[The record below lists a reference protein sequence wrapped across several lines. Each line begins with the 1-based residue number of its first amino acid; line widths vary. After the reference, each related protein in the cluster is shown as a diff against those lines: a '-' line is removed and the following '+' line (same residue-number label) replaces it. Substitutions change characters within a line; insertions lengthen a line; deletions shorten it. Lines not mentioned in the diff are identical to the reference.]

1 MANSSNVKALDNL
14 ANTPNE
20 DLGLGAKVIQE
31 NQSRFINEDGSFNVH
46 RKGVF
51 ERGAFSPYHALLSK
65 TWPSFYAYLLSAYAI
80 FTLIF
85 TGLYLMAGRYAFS
98 VILPE
103 HLFARFGEL
112 FFFSIQIL
120 TTLGSS
126 AIQPLTVLAKTIFA
140 LEAMTG
146 ILGFSVA
153 AGLIFARLSNPAV
166 RIIFS
171 KQAVI
176 APYKDAAG
184 NNGTAFMF
192 RIINCRSNEFIDVS
206 AGVTLSMIDK
216 TGTRIF
222 RPLKL
227 ERDTVL
233 VFPLHWT
240 VVHAITKES
249 PLSGM
254 SAEMLTRATAEF
266 LITIAATDQDLA
278 KRINVRHSYLHDEVA
293 VGAKFTNIIERTAAG
308 TVVVDPKRIHE
319 IEPAELPKM
328 LK

>member
-1 MANSSNVKALDNL
+1 MANGSNTSDTNL

-31 NQSRFINEDGSFNVH
+31 NQSRFINADGSLNVH

-80 FTLIF
+80 ATLIF
-85 TGLYLMAGRYAFS
+85 TGLYMMAGPYAFS
-98 VILPE
+98 VALPE
-103 HLFARFGEL
+103 HLVARFGEL

-126 AIQPLTVLAKTIFA
+126 NVQPLTVLTKTIFA

-171 KQAVI
+171 RQAVI
-176 APYKDAAG
+176 APYKDSKG
-184 NNGTAFMF
+184 NNETAFMF
-192 RIINCRSNEFIDVS
+192 RIINGRSNEFIDVS
-206 AGVTLSMIDK
+206 AAATLSMIDK

-222 RPLKL
+222 RPLAL
-227 ERDTVL
+227 ERETVL

-240 VVHAITKES
+240 VVHAITKDS
-249 PLSGM
+249 PLYGK
-254 SAEMLTRATAEF
+254 SADDLARAHAEF

-278 KRINVRHSYLHDEVA
+278 KRINVRHSYLFDEVV
-293 VGAKFTNIIERTAAG
+293 VGAKFTNVIERTADG

-319 IEPAELPKM
+319 IEAAALPKL

>member
-1 MANSSNVKALDNL
+1 MADEKDL

-51 ERGAFSPYHALLSK
+51 ERGSFSPYHALLSRS
-65 TWPSFYAYLLSAYAI
+65 WPSFYAYLLSAYAI

-85 TGLYLMAGRYAFS
+85 TGLYLMAGRTAFS
-98 VILPE
+98 VPLPE

-126 AIQPLTVLAKTIFA
+126 AIQPLTVFTKTIFA

-176 APYKDAAG
+176 APYKSPTSAASG
-184 NNGTAFMF
+184 TNNDGTAFMF
-192 RIINCRSNEFIDVS
+192 RIINGRSNEFIDVS
-206 AGVTLSMIDK
+206 AAVTLSMIDK

-222 RPLKL
+222 RPLAL
-227 ERDTVL
+227 ERQTVL

-249 PLSGM
+249 PLYGK
-254 SAEMLTRATAEF
+254 SAADLARANAEF

-278 KRINVRHSYLHDEVA
+278 KRVNVRHSYLFDEVI
-293 VGAKFTNIIERTAAG
+293 VGAKFSNVIERTAG
-308 TVVVDPKRIHE
+308 GNVVVDPKRIHE